1 MKNNKRISIIGGPGT
16 GKSTLANNLERETNL
31 PVYHLDGIHYL
42 ENWVPIGRDKR
53 DKIILE
59 KVKEA
64 RWIMDG
70 TYTSTLNERIEAS
83 DLVIFLNYSTTAR
96 IKGIISRYLKNKG
109 QEKLDIPGCKEKMN
123 WEFIKCTIKWSKTKK
138 KTINEILVEHEDK
151 NILVFNRRKK
161 LNKWYEKEFNKKIEI
176 LGEKNEKIN
185 YRSRFNKY
193 KN

>member
-1 MKNNKRISIIGGPGT
+1 MKNIKRISIIGGPGT

-42 ENWVPIGRDKR
+42 ENWVPIGRDER

-59 KVKEA
+59 KVKEP

-70 TYTSTLNERIEAS
+70 TYTLTLNKRIEAS

-123 WEFIKCTIKWSKTKK
+123 WKFIKCTIKWSKTKK
-138 KTINEILVEHEDK
+138 KTINEILVEYEDK

-161 LNKWYEKEFNKKIEI
+161 LNKWYEKEFNKKIE
-176 LGEKNEKIN
+176 L
-185 YRSRFNKY
+185 
-193 KN
+193 